1 MNELKAFT
9 VGTIVQHIR
18 TKAIGTV
25 VPKPA
30 YFNLQPDDAV
40 PVRWSSSDRVA
51 YVDHSHIVIVG
62 DINNPRFQVGDLVRV
77 TSTLPEYAG
86 LEGEI
91 LRETQQSTLTNFVY
105 RVRIKSSEDVVTFSA
120 QALEKIARYSEPAI
134 MVGDTVRVIVDTHES
149 LAQGAVGVV
158 VFKSLYSDRKYYE
171 IRLTAGKTKQPIDDI
186 EHIHIYSDAVDLIR
200 AA

>member
-77 TSTLPEYAG
+77 TSTL
-86 LEGEI
+86 LEGEV
-91 LRETQQSTLTNFVY
+91 LRETQQSISTNFVY

-186 EHIHIYSDAVDLIR
+186 EHIHIYSDAVELIR